1 MSATILILFM
11 LGIGGAAWLTVS
23 WALRSR
29 AIDRIR
35 LSDRPDAEG
44 LGSGWTEPTGLL
56 ARWLYLA
63 GYRTPAAPVLF
74 IGLTAACAGLGGFAA
89 LAASRAGLVAL
100 LAEGFI
106 YIPGGL
112 GEALAGIAG
121 AAPWI
126 LVAVIASAP
135 VLIVRASRRRRVQ
148 QAEEDLPLLLE
159 LLASLAEGGL
169 GFDAALG
176 KILHAQPLERSL
188 PAEIRTFQAELRVG
202 VGRVQAL
209 RRLAWRLDIPAVS
222 SFVSALVHAEQV
234 GASLA
239 ETLRYQSGDLRNA
252 RRERVLLQAQA
263 LPVKLVFPLV
273 ICFLPS
279 IFITT
284 LGPALYQ
291 LTKVLNLSTFR
302 GTPLP

>member
-1 MSATILILFM
+1 
-11 LGIGGAAWLTVS
+11 V
-23 WALRSR
+23 
-29 AIDRIR
+29 
-35 LSDRPDAEG
+35 
-44 LGSGWTEPTGLL
+44 
-56 ARWLYLA
+56 
-63 GYRTPAAPVLF
+63 VF
-74 IGLTAACAGLGGFAA
+74 IGSTGVCIVVGTLG
-89 LAASRAGLVAL
+89 AL
-100 LAEGFI
+100 LAKSAGMVELLVQGFV

-126 LVAVIASAP
+126 LVAVIASTP
-135 VLIVRASRRRRVQ
+135 MLIVRASRRRRVQ
-148 QAEEDLPLLLE
+148 QAEEDLPLILE

-169 GFDAALG
+169 GFDAALT
-176 KILHAQPLERSL
+176 KILHTQPSDRSL
-188 PAEIRTFQAELRVG
+188 ASEFRTFQAELRVG

-209 RRLAWRLDIPAVS
+209 RRLAWRLDTVSVS
-222 SFVSALVHAEQV
+222 SFISALVHAEQV
-234 GASLA
+234 GAGLA
-239 ETLRYQSGDLRNA
+239 DTLRYQSSDLRNA

-302 GTPLP
+302 RTLLP

>member
-1 MSATILILFM
+1 MSMTALLILS
-11 LGIGGAAWLTVS
+11 LCVIGVAWLSVS
-23 WALRSR
+23 WALRHR

-35 LSDRPDAEG
+35 VAEAPEADNTAIVG
-44 LGSGWTEPTGLL
+44 PTGVL

-63 GYRTPAAPVLF
+63 GYRSPSAAIVF
-74 IGLTAACAGLGGFAA
+74 IGVTGACIALGILGA
-89 LAASRAGLVAL
+89 LVARSAGMVEL
-100 LAEGFI
+100 LAQGFV

-112 GEALAGIAG
+112 GEALAGIAE

-126 LVAVIASAP
+126 LVAIIASAP
-135 VLIVRASRRRRVQ
+135 TLIVRAARRRRVR
-148 QAEEDLPLLLE
+148 QAEEDLPLMLE

-169 GFDAALG
+169 GFDAALN
-176 KILHAQPLERSL
+176 KILHAQPTDRSL
-188 PAEIRTFQAELRVG
+188 ASEFRTFQAELRVG

-209 RRLAWRLDIPAVS
+209 RRLAWRLDTVSVS
-222 SFVSALVHAEQV
+222 SFISSLVHAEQV

-239 ETLRYQSGDLRNA
+239 ETLRYQAGDLRNA

-302 GTPLP
+302 RTLLP